1 MPAYIL
7 KHFDRELIR
16 FSAEDTGDT
25 PKVDITW
32 IDPDAGSLLPLG
44 MEPTDR
50 DLARWLRCRKI
61 PRNRAYI
68 HTFLAKAG
76 LSANS
81 TMAIIDVSKG
91 LSLNDC
97 YWVVREDFKKSFDQ
111 CNLYENRFSKIL
123 ANIAFTGYGSPVR
136 SSVAS
141 SPEFTTNG
149 MLPKCWRRQ
158 DGAILLYKGGTDG
171 ASNTG
176 NEPYAEFYAWQIAKT
191 MGLSAVPYTVT
202 KWKGNICSKCELFTS
217 KETSF
222 VPVGNVV
229 TGGGMPMVLDYY
241 ESLGQEYT
249 DALAGMLV
257 FDAVIAN
264 TDRHFGNFGF
274 LVDARTNQIEA
285 PAPLFDHGNSLFN
298 FAGKAEMLSQQ
309 AFLDFADVQRPA
321 CYSDFFALAKELMS
335 HRHKEML
342 RHLLGFRFRK
352 HARYNLAPKRLKYME
367 AAVHA
372 RASVLLGS

>member
-298 FAGKAEMLSQQ
+298 FAGKAEMLSRQ

>member
-25 PKVDITW
+25 PKVDIPW

-298 FAGKAEMLSQQ
+298 FAGKAEMLSRQ

>member
-171 ASNTG
+171 TSNTG

-298 FAGKAEMLSQQ
+298 FAGKAEMLSRQ

-335 HRHKEML
+335 HRHTEML

-367 AAVHA
+367 AAVRA